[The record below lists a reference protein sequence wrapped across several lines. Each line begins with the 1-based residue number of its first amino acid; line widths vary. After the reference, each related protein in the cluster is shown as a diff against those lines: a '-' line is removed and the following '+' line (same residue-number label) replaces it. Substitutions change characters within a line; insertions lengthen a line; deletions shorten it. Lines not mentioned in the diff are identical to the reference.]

1 MKALFQLGLEPLA
14 LNSLYKFGLWT
25 GHYKRVGES
34 ELKNSPPVHTF
45 QPLFSLPSREQL
57 LQTLGADGKT
67 ALIGEA
73 DEIAGDGRFRM
84 FGGEPVPI
92 QLTFNG
98 PLHHWSDYETGR
110 TPIPYSQLPIQDVKF
125 LWEPARFGWAF
136 TLGRAYHITR
146 DEKYAEA
153 FWKYFETFTDDN
165 PPYLGPHWMN
175 GQEVAI
181 RLMAFVWC
189 AHVFGRSQNPDRNG
203 KLLDSIVHHAERIP
217 PTLLYARS
225 QNNNHLVTEAAALYT
240 AGIALDRPPWRELGW
255 SWLNRALQTQ
265 IGSYG
270 EYIQHS
276 TNYHRLMLQVALWV
290 DMVLRGA
297 HRPWPSLTL
306 EALRRASHWM
316 FSMIDPASGG
326 VPNLGANDG
335 ALILPLSSTPYGDFR
350 PTVQAAARAFL
361 RTGLPIGPW
370 DELALWLGLPA
381 SGLTTDSDAYL
392 AENLRGRA
400 SWAYLRASRFKSRLS
415 HMDQLHFDLW
425 WRGLNV
431 ARDAGTFLYN
441 GEPPWDNPLVSTHL
455 HNTITV
461 DDRDQMTRGGRF
473 LVLDWFPAYSRNLLE
488 ADEKILGRVH
498 AYHNGYRR
506 PGIRHER
513 MATVFTDERWEIEDK
528 LIFTKPGEHVFRLH
542 WLLMDGDWEMEK
554 GGSGFALR
562 IRSEHGWITLHVK
575 VGSSDL
581 EPEVSLVRA
590 GTLVYGQRTVQPV
603 EGWASPTYGVKVPAL
618 SLMVEVAS
626 SKSLTF
632 TSGFVF
638 PD

>member
-1 MKALFQLGLEPLA
+1 
-14 LNSLYKFGLWT
+14 
-25 GHYKRVGES
+25 
-34 ELKNSPPVHTF
+34 
-45 QPLFSLPSREQL
+45 
-57 LQTLGADGKT
+57 
-67 ALIGEA
+67 
-73 DEIAGDGRFRM
+73 
-84 FGGEPVPI
+84 
-92 QLTFNG
+92 
-98 PLHHWSDYETGR
+98 
-110 TPIPYSQLPIQDVKF
+110 
-125 LWEPARFGWAF
+125 
-136 TLGRAYHITR
+136 
-146 DEKYAEA
+146 
-153 FWKYFETFTDDN
+153 
-165 PPYLGPHWMN
+165 
-175 GQEVAI
+175 
-181 RLMAFVWC
+181 
-189 AHVFGRSQNPDRNG
+189 
-203 KLLDSIVHHAERIP
+203 
-217 PTLLYARS
+217 
-225 QNNNHLVTEAAALYT
+225 
-240 AGIALDRPPWRELGW
+240 
-255 SWLNRALQTQ
+255 
-265 IGSYG
+265 
-270 EYIQHS
+270 
-276 TNYHRLMLQVALWV
+276 
-290 DMVLRGA
+290 
-297 HRPWPSLTL
+297 
-306 EALRRASHWM
+306 
-316 FSMIDPASGG
+316 MIDPASGG